1 MSNSL
6 GSLGS
11 FQVQPEQPGQLTG
24 MRYALNVP
32 PAAGPK
38 VGPQPPVEGAEK
50 KTAPPAPVRR
60 SAEQIAELIGDCDK
74 AVSRLEKAAA
84 RGQSVPELIAQLKGE
99 LLNQLVAEALA
110 LEPERAKAPATSW
123 FKSSPFSCAINSG
136 TDWPRAAAFSNRL
149 TALSQSPISSAICS
163 ADRRTGA
170 GGAVFF
176 SAPSTG
182 GCGPTLGP
190 AAGGTFSA

>member
-110 LEPERAKAPATSW
+110 LESERAKASLAAIYAPRWRKFISRVETDRFTTVDAVRQMMNELVVTRESDFPAVARKIFEEVRNRFPTG
-123 FKSSPFSCAINSG
+123 PVC
-136 TDWPRAAAFSNRL
+136 PRES
-149 TALSQSPISSAICS
+149 
-163 ADRRTGA
+163 
-170 GGAVFF
+170 
-176 SAPSTG
+176 
-182 GCGPTLGP
+182 
-190 AAGGTFSA
+190 